1 MRPVAL
7 GAFALITLSASSL
20 RAQIPVTDPANLQQT
35 ILIAERTFQHYSE
48 LRREYETLV
57 RMGTALGNLGRLRV
71 PSIPISVHDP
81 SRAMF
86 GRPWIQGLNS
96 GDPTGAAY
104 YAAALPLLR
113 PSAWPAHLTAAA
125 RQAFERQYATVEI
138 ADSVAT
144 MGGHQ
149 VALARGYHG
158 QLQKAVEDLEDDVM
172 NSLPRYHE
180 MTAVLDKISAG
191 ELLGRRQDMLNNQL
205 LSHALEQLLARS
217 KRQRDTEATNLNMQ
231 LTTWRDATAA
241 NHAFVAGTGDAL
253 RTWRQP

>member
-1 MRPVAL
+1 MRGVILTA
-7 GAFALITLSASSL
+7 AMAIALSASPSN
-20 RAQIPVTDPANLQQT
+20 AQIPVTDPANLQQT
-35 ILIAERTFQHYSE
+35 ILIAERTFQHYSQ
-48 LRREYETLV
+48 LRREYETIV
-57 RMGTALGNLGRLRV
+57 RMGTALGNLDRLRV
-71 PSIPISVHDP
+71 PSIPISAHDA
-81 SRAMF
+81 SRALF
-86 GRPWIQGLNS
+86 GRPWIQGLNG
-96 GDPTGAAY
+96 GDPNGAAY
-104 YAAALPLLR
+104 FAAALPLLR
-113 PSAWPAHLTAAA
+113 PSTWPSRMTAAA

-158 QLQKAVEDLEDDVM
+158 RLQKAVEDLEGDVL

-180 MTAVLDKISAG
+180 MTAVLDKISAA

-217 KRQRDTEATNLNMQ
+217 KRQRDTEAANLNMQ
-231 LTTWRDATAA
+231 LTFWRDAAAA
-241 NHAFVAGTGDAL
+241 NDAFVAGAGDAL